1 MDVKVDRRSC
11 ELVAQSDHQS
21 CVARVQDDHY
31 RTSVVHEL
39 DDHCLRDHRM
49 NVLLVFQVC
58 LSLYEVDEPARLRC
72 ALLT

>member
-1 MDVKVDRRSC
+1 VHVLDDR
-11 ELVAQSDHQS
+11 
-21 CVARVQDDHY
+21 Y

-58 LSLYEVDEPARLRC
+58 LSLCEVDEPARLRC